1 MTNRIDFCA
10 EDFDLTGDELIQP
23 TSEPTG
29 LISFNIPINGNVEGL
44 LKAMSLMDFQRQEI
58 RKALEIAAD
67 CDTGVLDD
75 VFSELRAD
83 ILRSDLSYLTVSE
96 MELLLE
102 DMIDGNELSSFF
114 IDEHGESVDVF
125 VWLAHTDPDADPDF
139 VLEAIPCDVDLGRI
153 SILEEI
159 QMSAPLY
166 KMDDFRIFL
175 NGLIDDGHIHDYDI
189 NLDGN
194 EVYVQEAAYTPFQ
207 SVKITLK
214 A

>member
-1 MTNRIDFCA
+1 
-10 EDFDLTGDELIQP
+10 
-23 TSEPTG
+23 
-29 LISFNIPINGNVEGL
+29 
-44 LKAMSLMDFQRQEI
+44 
-58 RKALEIAAD
+58 
-67 CDTGVLDD
+67 
-75 VFSELRAD
+75 
-83 ILRSDLSYLTVSE
+83 
-96 MELLLE
+96 
-102 DMIDGNELSSFF
+102 
-114 IDEHGESVDVF
+114 
-125 VWLAHTDPDADPDF
+125 
-139 VLEAIPCDVDLGRI
+139 LGRI